1 MAGQALQVEQSAA
14 AGAPLTEP
22 SLIKLDF
29 VPPAPQLAPFVTTFY
44 HFHCAEQ
51 VLRDMIPAGVGYLV
65 VVLRGTGVM
74 TFADGRREQA
84 DPVALQT
91 PSTHAA
97 MLDATGPV
105 QLFAATLSPLGWMAL
120 TGLDADRSANRLLD
134 ARTVLGDDVDA
145 LAAGLRAAVKAGA
158 PDSALAEIMSAFIA
172 PRLRPLNPRHV
183 ALVKQVG
190 DWLSASFD
198 PPLDELREAAGY
210 SLRQV
215 ERLVRRYF
223 GVAPRLLVRKYR
235 IMRVAA
241 LLQAPDTGPEQIAE
255 LLNLFYDQSHF
266 IREMRLF
273 MGRTPTALAGE
284 GDSILGQMSGM
295 RVYREVKPNF
305 ARLPGD

>member
-1 MAGQALQVEQSAA
+1 MARQWDSIEEFGQ
-14 AGAPLTEP
+14 AGAPLTAP
-22 SLIKLDF
+22 SLIRLDF
-29 VPPAPQLAPFVTTFY
+29 VPPPPALAPFITTFY
-44 HFHCAEQ
+44 HFHCAER

-65 VVLRGTGVM
+65 VVLRGEGAM
-74 TFADGRREQA
+74 TFADGRTEQA
-84 DPVALQT
+84 LPVALQT

-97 MLDATGPV
+97 TLEAEGPV
-105 QLFAATLSPLGWMAL
+105 ELFAATLSPLGWMAL

-134 ARTVLGDDVDA
+134 ARAVLGDDVDA
-145 LAAGLRAAVKAGA
+145 LADELQAAIAAGA
-158 PDSALAEIMSAFIA
+158 ADCVLAEVMGAFIA

-183 ALVKQVG
+183 QLVKQVG

-198 PPLDELREAAGY
+198 PPLDDLRAAAGY

-223 GVAPRLLVRKYR
+223 GVSPRLLVRKYR

-241 LLQAPDTGPEQIAE
+241 LLQAPDTAPEQVAE

-273 MGRTPTALAGE
+273 MGRTPTALADE

-295 RVYREVKPNF
+295 RVYREVKPSF
-305 ARLPGD
+305 ARIPGD